1 MQLAL
6 VDKWPVLSRSWEEQ
20 RQGGELPTL
29 GKGWSMVQST
39 EAKSFRDLLEEVRSG
54 SQDAAWELVDTYG
67 PHVHRYVRRVM
78 HRDLRSKFD
87 SLDFVQ
93 IMWASLFRQPGRL
106 TSFDQPEQLIAH
118 LITLAKNKVIDELR
132 RRTVTARYDM
142 GREKQLP
149 GDDDADGDVRQP
161 PPTPSAV
168 AIAKERWVHLLSN
181 QNATVQSVVTMRL
194 RGETF
199 DEIADKLQI
208 HERTARKAI
217 ARLTGDEENAL

>member
-1 MQLAL
+1 ML
-6 VDKWPVLSRSWEEQ
+6 
-20 RQGGELPTL
+20 
-29 GKGWSMVQST
+29 QSI

-67 PHVHRYVRRVM
+67 PHVHRYVRRFM
-78 HRDLRSKFD
+78 HRGLRAKFD

-93 IMWASLFRQPGRL
+93 IMWASLFREPGKL
-106 TSFDQPEQLIAH
+106 STFDQPQELIAY
-118 LITLAKNKVIDELR
+118 LVTLAKNKVINELR
-132 RRTVTARYDM
+132 RRTLSARYDM
-142 GREKQLP
+142 GREMQFP
-149 GDDDADGDVRQP
+149 SDDNAGGDVRQQ

-181 QNATVQSVVTMRL
+181 QNTTVQSVVTMRL

>member
-1 MQLAL
+1 ML
-6 VDKWPVLSRSWEEQ
+6 
-20 RQGGELPTL
+20 
-29 GKGWSMVQST
+29 QST
-39 EAKSFRDLLEEVRSG
+39 EAKSFRGLLDEVRSG

-67 PHVHRYVRRVM
+67 PHVHRYVRRIM
-78 HRDLRSKFD
+78 HRSLRSKFD

-93 IMWASLFRQPGRL
+93 LMWASLFREPGKL
-106 TSFDQPEQLIAH
+106 SEFEQPEALIAY
-118 LITLAKNKVIDELR
+118 LVTLAKNKVFNELR
-132 RRTVTARYDM
+132 RRMVTARYDV
-142 GREKQLP
+142 GREKQFA
-149 GDDDADGDVRQP
+149 GDAGGDVRYP